1 MILGNESKSRA
12 PSGYKV
18 APMSYAKLEDVADR
32 LRPLLPTVAG
42 SGGNRIDAWRTLE
55 FTLRKA
61 GYEYR
66 SEEIASLDD
75 CAAFTIPERR
85 LIVLREDVYDGVTKE
100 NVFSRSTVIHELSHI
115 VLEHAVTLQRGPI
128 GQHRFFEDSEWQAKA
143 LTAAI
148 MMPLSVCRSVA
159 SAFDLAQ
166 LCGASAQ
173 AATYRLDR
181 LVKDGII
188 QAKASGS
195 GLFDL
200 RRTAMSQ

>member
-1 MILGNESKSRA
+1 MILGNESKSRT

-32 LRPLLPTVAG
+32 LRKLLPTVAG
-42 SGGNRIDAWRTLE
+42 SDGNRIDAWRTLE
-55 FTLRKA
+55 ITLRKA

-66 SEEIASLDD
+66 SEETASLDD

-85 LIVLREDVYDGVTKE
+85 LIVLREDVYDGVTDE

-148 MMPLSVCRSVA
+148 MMPLAVCRSVS

-166 LCGASAQ
+166 LCGTSVQ

-188 QAKASGS
+188 PAKPAGF
-195 GLFDL
+195 GLFD
-200 RRTAMSQ
+200 

>member
-1 MILGNESKSRA
+1 MILGNESKSRT

-18 APMSYAKLEDVADR
+18 APMSYVKLEDVAER
-32 LRPLLPTVAG
+32 LRPLLPMVAG

-55 FTLRKA
+55 ITLRKA

-85 LIVLREDVYDGVTKE
+85 LIVLREDVYDGVTEE

-148 MMPLSVCRSVA
+148 MMPLSVCRSVT

-166 LCGASAQ
+166 ICGTSVQ

-181 LVKDGII
+181 LVKTGII
-188 QAKASGS
+188 PAKASGC
-195 GLFDL
+195 GLFD
-200 RRTAMSQ
+200 

>member
-1 MILGNESKSRA
+1 MIFDNEPKSRT
-12 PSGYKV
+12 PTGFKV
-18 APMSYAKLEDVADR
+18 APASYVKLEDVAER

-55 FTLRKA
+55 ITLRKA

-66 SEEIASLDD
+66 SEEIASLHD

-85 LIVLREDVYDGVTKE
+85 LIVLREDVYDGLTEE

-128 GQHRFFEDSEWQAKA
+128 GQHRFCEDSEWQAKA

-166 LCGASAQ
+166 LCGTSVQ

-188 QAKASGS
+188 PAEASGS
-195 GLFDL
+195 GLFD
-200 RRTAMSQ
+200 

>member
-1 MILGNESKSRA
+1 MILGNESKSRT

-18 APMSYAKLEDVADR
+18 APMSYVKLEDVAER

-55 FTLRKA
+55 ITLRKA

-66 SEEIASLDD
+66 SEETASLDD

-85 LIVLREDVYDGVTKE
+85 LIVLREDVYDGVTEE

-148 MMPLSVCRSVA
+148 MMPLAVCRSVA

-166 LCGASAQ
+166 LCGTSVQ

-188 QAKASGS
+188 PAKAGGF
-195 GLFDL
+195 GLFD
-200 RRTAMSQ
+200 

>member
-1 MILGNESKSRA
+1 MILGNETRSA
-12 PSGYKV
+12 TPSGYKV
-18 APMSYAKLEDVADR
+18 APMSYAKLEDVAER

-42 SGGNRIDAWRTLE
+42 SGGNRVDAWRTLE
-55 FTLRKA
+55 ITLRKA

-66 SEEIASLDD
+66 SEETASLED

-100 NVFSRSTVIHELSHI
+100 NVFSRSTVFHELSHI

-143 LTAAI
+143 LTVAI
-148 MMPLSVCRSVA
+148 MMPLAACRSVA
-159 SAFDLAQ
+159 SALDLAQ
-166 LCGASAQ
+166 LCGTSVQ

-181 LVKDGII
+181 LTKDKVIP
-188 QAKASGS
+188 AKAGGV
-195 GLFDL
+195 GLFD
-200 RRTAMSQ
+200 

>member
-1 MILGNESKSRA
+1 VAHPGNHTSQ
-12 PSGYKV
+12 
-18 APMSYAKLEDVADR
+18 
-32 LRPLLPTVAG
+32 G
-42 SGGNRIDAWRTLE
+42 S
-55 FTLRKA
+55 
-61 GYEYR
+61 YEYR

-85 LIVLREDVYDGVTKE
+85 LIVLREDVYDGVTEE

-148 MMPLSVCRSVA
+148 MMPLAVCRSVA
-159 SAFDLAQ
+159 STFDLAQ
-166 LCGASAQ
+166 LCGTSLQ

-181 LVKDGII
+181 LVKDGVIP
-188 QAKASGS
+188 AKASSS
-195 GLFDL
+195 GLFD
-200 RRTAMSQ
+200 

>member
-1 MILGNESKSRA
+1 MILGNESTSRT

-18 APMSYAKLEDVADR
+18 APMSYAKLEDVAER
-32 LRPLLPTVAG
+32 LRPLLPLVAG

-55 FTLRKA
+55 ITLRKA

-85 LIVLREDVYDGVTKE
+85 LIVLREDVYDGVTEE

-143 LTAAI
+143 LTAAV
-148 MMPLSVCRSVA
+148 MMPL
-159 SAFDLAQ
+159 
-166 LCGASAQ
+166 
-173 AATYRLDR
+173 AAC
-181 LVKDGII
+181 I
-188 QAKASGS
+188 SGS
-195 GLFDL
+195 
-200 RRTAMSQ
+200 

>member
-1 MILGNESKSRA
+1 MILGNESKSLT

-18 APMSYAKLEDVADR
+18 APMSYVKLEDVADR
-32 LRPLLPTVAG
+32 LRPLLPTVAS

-55 FTLRKA
+55 ITLRKA

-85 LIVLREDVYDGVTKE
+85 LIVLREDVYDGVTEE

-115 VLEHAVTLQRGPI
+115 VLEHAVTLQRGPV

-166 LCGASAQ
+166 LCGTSVQ

-181 LVKDGII
+181 LVKEGII
-188 QAKASGS
+188 PAKTAGF
-195 GLFDL
+195 GLFD
-200 RRTAMSQ
+200 